1 LFIFCS
7 LRSLLFWHRLSSDDF
22 PSGQRLFW
30 GNARLTR
37 SVTGTIMIATCGLK
51 PGAGGP
57 PGGGPGGIMTCGAV
71 MPLDSPAGAAQTGHR
86 P

>member
-1 LFIFCS
+1 MISPAVSGFAGEMPG
-7 LRSLLFWHRLSSDDF
+7 SSCNGYRRHW
-22 PSGQRLFW
+22 P
-30 GNARLTR
+30 ACTVTR
-37 SVTGTIMIATCGLK
+37 SVTGNIMIATCGLK

-71 MPLDSPAGAAQTGHR
+71 MPLDSPAAGAAQTGHR